1 MHIQISMR
9 DSPTLPQPHREASS
23 KRSPYVIA
31 SALRTLEVLQAFSV
45 PPHQL
50 GLAEAIERLGLERN
64 QAYRSLKTLEAAGFI
79 IQTSDAR
86 FELGPAAA
94 NLAVAGAR
102 VASSSIYDVVTPYLD
117 HLASETQETVHFFI
131 RRGQQ
136 AICID
141 RRESP
146 QSVRL
151 MSILGRT
158 LPLHAGAVP
167 KAMLAFLPSREAN
180 AVLERLNDLPTFT
193 EHTLIQ
199 RADLEAELARIRTR
213 GYAISDEDFD
223 PSARGV
229 GSHIEDADGRVVG
242 GISVGGPSF
251 RINDATLAHFGDL
264 VQHATTE
271 ISQHLALSGPH
282 IRRNT

>member
-1 MHIQISMR
+1 MQ
-9 DSPTLPQPHREASS
+9 DTDFLSPAPRETTA
-23 KRSPYVIA
+23 KRAPYLIA

-50 GLAEAIERLGLERN
+50 GLADVIERLGLERN
-64 QAYRSLKTLEAAGFI
+64 QAYRSLKTLEAAAFI
-79 IQTSDAR
+79 VQTSDAR
-86 FELGPAAA
+86 FELGPSAA
-94 NLAVAGAR
+94 NLAVAGTR
-102 VASSSIYDVVTPYLD
+102 VASSSIFDVVTPYLD
-117 HLASETQETVHFFI
+117 QLAAETEETVHFFI
-131 RRGQQ
+131 RRGSQ

-151 MSILGRT
+151 MSILGRS

-167 KAMLAFLPSREAN
+167 KAMLAFLPKREQDAILDN
-180 AVLERLNDLPTFT
+180 LEALPTFT
-193 EHTLIQ
+193 EYTFTDRTALK
-199 RADLEAELARIRTR
+199 AELARIRER

-229 GSHIEDADGRVVG
+229 GAHIHDGDGRIVG

-251 RINDATLAHFGDL
+251 RINHATLAHFGDL
-264 VQHATTE
+264 VRRATTE
-271 ISQHLALSGPH
+271 ISQHLALSGTH
-282 IRRNT
+282 SRRNT